1 MVLNGD
7 IFSKY
12 LPMEMG
18 VSIIMPF
25 DRQPR
30 VHTEPCKVLYLLHG
44 LSDNHSS
51 WLRMTN
57 IERYAHAYN
66 LAVIMPEGHHSFYSN
81 MVYGGKYFTYLTEE
95 LPKVLAATFQI
106 STRREDT
113 FIAGL
118 SMGGYGALMCGLRR
132 PDRYGGCAGFSSAA
146 DIRQMIADDLN
157 RTISETLVPVFGEKL
172 EVPPEGDL
180 FALAEACALRPA
192 TEQPQIF
199 MTCGRQDFLHPY
211 NEKLAEWM
219 LRLKLPV
226 RFEEWD
232 GQHEWGFWDRSI
244 QLALQHFLG

>member
-30 VHTEPCKVLYLLHG
+30 VHPEPCKVLYLLHG
-44 LSDNHSS
+44 LSDNHST

-57 IERYAHAYN
+57 IERYAREYN
-66 LAVIMPEGHHSFYSN
+66 LAVIMPEGHHSFFSN

-95 LPKVLAATFQI
+95 LPRVLASTFQI

-118 SMGGYGALMCGLRR
+118 SMGGYGALLSALRR
-132 PDRYGGCAGFSSAA
+132 PDRYGGCAGFSAAA
-146 DIRQMIADDLN
+146 DIRGMISDDLN

-172 EVPPEGDL
+172 EIPPSGDL
-180 FALAEACALRPA
+180 FALTESCAKLPKE
-192 TEQPQIF
+192 EQPQIF
-199 MTCGRQDFLHPY
+199 MTCGRQDFLYRY
-211 NEKLAEWM
+211 NKKLAEQM
-219 LRLKLPV
+219 DRLGLPL

-232 GQHEWGFWDRSI
+232 GQHEWDFWDRSV
-244 QLALQHFLG
+244 QLALQHFFG